1 VWHGPE
7 LVGWLLV
14 ALCAGTGGYCL
25 GWAARGPGPG
35 RPSAAADGAMGLGMA
50 AMAVPGVSVA
60 HGSFLSASLA
70 AGFAAF
76 FAAVTAWVAVLPG
89 AGGVQRAHHVLE
101 SLAMVY
107 AALAMTVAA
116 AFGGHAAAGL
126 PPLTAALLLYL
137 ATYLLLGTAP
147 RLVPAGGGPPPG
159 AHGAGRAPRAPE
171 VVAACRLALGLG
183 TVAMLVTL

>member
-1 VWHGPE
+1 MWHGPE

-25 GWAARGPGPG
+25 GWAAGGPGSG
-35 RPSAAADGAMGLGMA
+35 RPSAVADGAMGLGMA
-50 AMAVPGVSVA
+50 AMAVPGVPVA
-60 HGSFLSASLA
+60 HGSFASVSVS

-76 FAAVTAWVAVLPG
+76 FTGVAAWVAVLPG
-89 AGGVQRAHHVLE
+89 AGGAQRAHHVLE

-116 AFGGHAAAGL
+116 AGGGHASAGL
-126 PPLTAALLLYL
+126 PPLTALLLVYL
-137 ATYLLLGTAP
+137 AMYLLTGTAP

-159 AHGAGRAPRAPE
+159 PPGAGRPPRAPE

-183 TVAMLVTL
+183 TLAMLVTL